1 MRNNGGDTMY
11 NSNYYDS
18 YRQNDKLIRD
28 IEKAI
33 NGEFSAINC
42 YAKLANISK
51 CGGTK
56 SNS

>member
-11 NSNYYDS
+11 NSNDYDW

-42 YAKLANISK
+42 YAKL
-51 CGGTK
+51 
-56 SNS
+56 